1 MTDRLAEIQARLD
14 AATPGKWLLEVA
26 GREFWVQT
34 CTLDSDAPVELVVAS
49 VYEAP
54 DATFIAN
61 APTDIAYLLERVRRL
76 EVVEEAARQFVTTE
90 MAVRKAVASG
100 TLGGWVAAM
109 KNRDPAFAALAA
121 ALTQGQ
127 SE

>member
-1 MTDRLAEIQARLD
+1 MMDRLAEIQARLD

-34 CTLDSDAPVELVVAS
+34 CTLDNDAPVELVVAS

-61 APTDIAYLLERVRRL
+61 APTDIAYLLERVREL
-76 EVVEEAARQFVTTE
+76 E
-90 MAVRKAVASG
+90 MAIRQVTSDRWGFWCGDEDCPEAGCSEG
-100 TLGGWVAAM
+100 
-109 KNRDPAFAALAA
+109 FAAYRTLRA
-121 ALTQGQ
+121 ALTEGE
-127 SE
+127 SRE